1 MIKLMEYSVA
11 GLAERRR
18 VMPQSAKVGIL
29 LFIVAFLVTRDI
41 KQTVAIVFA
50 HWFGHSFLFP
60 SA

>member
-1 MIKLMEYSVA
+1 MEYSVA

-18 VMPQSAKVGIL
+18 VFPQSAKVGVL

-41 KQTVAIVFA
+41 KPTAAIVFT
-50 HWFGHSFLFP
+50 HWFAHSFLFP